1 LSQVE
6 DCSKK
11 FKTTMKF
18 FNFAPKGMKMEAVEP
33 KDFFETWHLFCQ
45 VNITVLLFERNYYEF
60 SLIVLI
66 VPATTVPTLALNISQ
81 ILSKY

>member
-1 LSQVE
+1 
-6 DCSKK
+6 
-11 FKTTMKF
+11 MKF

-60 SLIVLI
+60 SLIVII
-66 VPATTVPTLALNISQ
+66 VPATTMPTLALNISQ